1 MDPVTLGAVLLAVVS
16 GASGELGTQL
26 WASVSAL
33 VHRPF
38 RHRAPGDQ
46 AAAAPPTGNAE
57 LVALEQNPADE
68 QRAAALAEVLIARAS
83 ADIEFRQ
90 ALQNWWDQARM
101 LRTGDGNIANTISG
115 GTQQGPVLQGRDFG
129 DITFGAAPV
138 PRQPNHRA

>member
-1 MDPVTLGAVLLAVVS
+1 MDPATLGAVLLAVIS

-26 WASVSAL
+26 WAGVWAL

-38 RHRAPGDQ
+38 RRRAPAGQ
-46 AAAAPPTGNAE
+46 AAATPSAGNAE
-57 LVALEQNPADE
+57 LAALEQNPADE

-90 ALQNWWDQARM
+90 ALQSWWDQART
-101 LRTGDGNIANTISG
+101 LRTGDGNITNTISG

-129 DITFGAAPV
+129 DVTFGAAPV
-138 PRQPNHRA
+138 PRPSDHPA